1 MQNPSEARELSKLVE
16 LIANLG
22 AASEVEL
29 QAKTLKSLDD
39 LHRDIEHLEDRGLV
53 KRREGFFRGGYGD
66 ALELTPKGYKSVRSS
81 SQE

>member
-1 MQNPSEARELSKLVE
+1 MREPHENRELSKLVE

-29 QAKTLKSLDD
+29 QAKTLKPLDD
-39 LHRDIEHLEDRGLV
+39 LHRDIESLVDRGLV

-66 ALELTPKGYKSVRSS
+66 ALELTSKGHKSVRSS
-81 SQE
+81 SLE

>member
-1 MQNPSEARELSKLVE
+1 MGHTVQDKDLSRLVE

-29 QAKTLKSLDD
+29 QAKTLKPLDD
-39 LHRDIEHLEDRGLV
+39 LHRDIDQLVDQGLV

-66 ALELTPKGYKSVRSS
+66 ALELTPKGYKTVRIASA
-81 SQE
+81 E